1 MTRWRLAYL
10 VTHPIQY
17 QAPLLRR
24 IAADPEIDLTVFFA
38 STISVGRFYEKSFGR
53 EIAWESDLLEG
64 YRHEFL
70 PALGRRDRLSFWRPL
85 SYGLGRRL
93 KAGRFDA
100 LWIHGYARAPH
111 LTAMLTAKRLGIKVL
126 IRDETSETSTR
137 RGPLRRAVKWVFLK
151 ALGWLA
157 DGYLAIGSRNRS
169 YYRAHGIPA
178 DRIFDMPYAVDN
190 EGIRA
195 AGAADHGAVAA
206 RRAALGLA
214 PDTLVIL
221 FVGKLVPRKAPD
233 LLLDAYARLCRGRAH
248 PPAALL
254 FAGDGALR
262 PVLEARTRALCLDQV
277 GFLGFTTQAD
287 LPVHYGLAD
296 IFVLPSLMD
305 PFPLVVMEAMNG
317 GCAMVLSDR
326 VGGAPDLVID
336 GENGYVV
343 ETGDVAGLAEALG
356 TLVADPGRCRA
367 MGRRSL
373 EIVDGWSFREDVA
386 GLRAALHALVPHR
399 RGAAN
404 LLD

>member
-169 YYRAHGIPA
+169 
-178 DRIFDMPYAVDN
+178 
-190 EGIRA
+190 
-195 AGAADHGAVAA
+195 
-206 RRAALGLA
+206 
-214 PDTLVIL
+214 
-221 FVGKLVPRKAPD
+221 
-233 LLLDAYARLCRGRAH
+233 
-248 PPAALL
+248 
-254 FAGDGALR
+254 
-262 PVLEARTRALCLDQV
+262 
-277 GFLGFTTQAD
+277 
-287 LPVHYGLAD
+287 
-296 IFVLPSLMD
+296 
-305 PFPLVVMEAMNG
+305 
-317 GCAMVLSDR
+317 
-326 VGGAPDLVID
+326 
-336 GENGYVV
+336 
-343 ETGDVAGLAEALG
+343 
-356 TLVADPGRCRA
+356 
-367 MGRRSL
+367 
-373 EIVDGWSFREDVA
+373 
-386 GLRAALHALVPHR
+386 
-399 RGAAN
+399 
-404 LLD
+404 